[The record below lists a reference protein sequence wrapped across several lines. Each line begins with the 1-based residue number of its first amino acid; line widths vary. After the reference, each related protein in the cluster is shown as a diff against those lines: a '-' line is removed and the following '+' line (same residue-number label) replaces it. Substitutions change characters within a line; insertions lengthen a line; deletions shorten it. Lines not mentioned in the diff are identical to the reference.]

1 MCLLCRERQPPSRW
15 QTLFFGSGSSLFPC
29 ILTHC
34 AMYFLWGLNQLC
46 WQQGCLFRRTL
57 PLNKC
62 FNLTFIAICSFK
74 RIRTETKR
82 VSYVLCASHDISRI
96 DPFVYLTSF
105 KRRNNGEGEVFPIL
119 CFGSSWNT
127 FRALRA
133 IRLVYLVCDRRDSQ
147 LNKVFPPTTCR
158 PWRILPW
165 GLMDLKSVLCLAH
178 FLPGIKL
185 KEKAPPDRGLGG

>member
-1 MCLLCRERQPPSRW
+1 MGRDLHLFLVTQP
-15 QTLFFGSGSSLFPC
+15 FVPC
-29 ILTHC
+29 TFCVVLVNC
-34 AMYFLWGLNQLC
+34 AHNRDACPW
-46 WQQGCLFRRTL
+46 RTL
-57 PLNKC
+57 TLNKC
-62 FNLTFIAICSFK
+62 FCLTFIVICSFK

-147 LNKVFPPTTCR
+147 LKKVFPPK
-158 PWRILPW
+158 IVAH
-165 GLMDLKSVLCLAH
+165 GALCLEA
-178 FLPGIKL
+178 
-185 KEKAPPDRGLGG
+185 

>member
-1 MCLLCRERQPPSRW
+1 MFDSW
-15 QTLFFGSGSSLFPC
+15 KAGFGV
-29 ILTHC
+29 
-34 AMYFLWGLNQLC
+34 YFLCHFVSFYGDLIKCADNRDAC
-46 WQQGCLFRRTL
+46 WRWTL

-62 FNLTFIAICSFK
+62 FNLTFIAIRSFK

-96 DPFVYLTSF
+96 DPFVYLTLF

-119 CFGSSWNT
+119 CFGSSWII

-178 FLPGIKL
+178 FLLGLKL
-185 KEKAPPDRGLGG
+185 KEKAPPGSGLGG

>member
-1 MCLLCRERQPPSRW
+1 LCFPGKGSHLPVGRHFS
-15 QTLFFGSGSSLFPC
+15 FGSRPSLLPC
-29 ILTHC
+29 NPGFCFNFVDKIVNVPALPGKAAVLPSADTFLPRVAILIFSLQPNSVCYVIFCGDLINC
-34 AMYFLWGLNQLC
+34 ADNRDAC
-46 WQQGCLFRRTL
+46 WRRTL

-119 CFGSSWNT
+119 CFGSS
-127 FRALRA
+127 
-133 IRLVYLVCDRRDSQ
+133 
-147 LNKVFPPTTCR
+147 
-158 PWRILPW
+158 
-165 GLMDLKSVLCLAH
+165 
-178 FLPGIKL
+178 
-185 KEKAPPDRGLGG
+185 